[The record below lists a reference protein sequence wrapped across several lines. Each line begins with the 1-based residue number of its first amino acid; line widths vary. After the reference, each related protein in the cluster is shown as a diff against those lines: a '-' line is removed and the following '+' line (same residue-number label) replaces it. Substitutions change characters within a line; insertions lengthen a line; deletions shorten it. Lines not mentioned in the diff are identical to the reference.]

1 MIVLSKQDLTNAPEA
16 VRRYAAV
23 GIYVPERYWKLVAAG
38 MSYSEII
45 DGEIVNLDAF
55 NAGN

>member
-1 MIVLSKQDLTNAPEA
+1 MSKQDLTNAPEA